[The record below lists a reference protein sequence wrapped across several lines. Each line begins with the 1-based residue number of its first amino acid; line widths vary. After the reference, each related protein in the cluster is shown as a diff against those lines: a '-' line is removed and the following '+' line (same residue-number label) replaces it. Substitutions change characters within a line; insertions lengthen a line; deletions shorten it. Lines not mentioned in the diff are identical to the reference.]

1 MNQNPAAGN
10 RHDATIQVPRDRAT
24 DDKLAKK
31 KMPAPDRVNI
41 RDEDY
46 SARNKPLVAGSR
58 EARALHDNPPPPKG
72 ELGVG
77 TAGDA
82 ARATKGGI
90 HDTTVPARQSLRRE

>member
-1 MNQNPAAGN
+1 MNHNPAAGKG
-10 RHDATIQVPRDRAT
+10 RDATVQVPRDRVT

-31 KMPAPDRVNI
+31 KMPAPDRVNL

-46 SARNKPLVAGSR
+46 SDRNKPLVAGSR
-58 EARALHDNPPPPKG
+58 EARALHDNPPPTKG

-82 ARATKGGI
+82 ARATKGGV
-90 HDTTVPARQSLRRE
+90 HDTTIPPRQSLRRD